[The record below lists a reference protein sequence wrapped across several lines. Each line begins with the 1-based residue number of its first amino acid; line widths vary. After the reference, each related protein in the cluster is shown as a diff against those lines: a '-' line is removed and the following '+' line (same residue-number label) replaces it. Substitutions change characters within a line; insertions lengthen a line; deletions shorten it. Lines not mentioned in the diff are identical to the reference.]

1 MRKNSSPAFL
11 PRNNANSTHNNKS
24 YTSVLTVNANV
35 FVLNVL
41 SMVFSTI
48 TVGKHK
54 NHDVKTIRKAQP
66 IVKSEVEASLE
77 KL

>member
-1 MRKNSSPAFL
+1 MQKNSSQAFL
-11 PRNNANSTHNNKS
+11 PRNNAKNTRNNRF
-24 YTSVLTVNANV
+24 YTSALTVNANV

-54 NHDVKTIRKAQP
+54 NCDVKTLRKAQP
-66 IVKSEVEASLE
+66 IVKSEVESSLE